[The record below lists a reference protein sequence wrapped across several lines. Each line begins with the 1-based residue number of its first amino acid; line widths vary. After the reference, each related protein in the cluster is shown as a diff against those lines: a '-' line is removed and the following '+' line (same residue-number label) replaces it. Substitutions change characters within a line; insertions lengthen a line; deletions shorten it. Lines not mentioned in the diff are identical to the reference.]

1 MKILIVVALC
11 LLAGCAARTPLAE
24 LEEEALMTGDWSAV
38 EKHKKMDRKLN
49 RVLSE
54 LQCPNGLALFCHAQ
68 GEKEICD
75 CVSPRELRP

>member
-38 EKHKKMDRKLN
+38 EKHKKMDRKMN
-49 RVLSE
+49 RVQLE
-54 LQCPNGLALFCHAQ
+54 PECPHGHTLTCHTKGAREVC
-68 GEKEICD
+68 G
-75 CVSPRELRP
+75 CVSPLDRTR

>member
-1 MKILIVVALC
+1 MKIFGVVVLC
-11 LLAGCAARTPLAE
+11 LLLGCATRTPMAE

-38 EKHKKMDRKLN
+38 EKHKKMDRKQN

-54 LQCPNGLALFCHAQ
+54 LECPNGRALFCHAQ